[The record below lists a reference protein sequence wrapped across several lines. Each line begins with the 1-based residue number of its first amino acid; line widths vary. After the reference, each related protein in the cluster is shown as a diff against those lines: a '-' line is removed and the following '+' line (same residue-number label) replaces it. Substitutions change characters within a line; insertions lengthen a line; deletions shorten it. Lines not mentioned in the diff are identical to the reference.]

1 MGLGRPP
8 RTENRTQ
15 DEKLTTIEHHFSLNK
30 NLYTVK
36 VVNVMKRGVARPK
49 MLPSKNDQLTL
60 QFLKHKNLYFCGEN
74 LAYICMQLCKYA
86 YVCAYAHA
94 RVPLHYQLKKLKT
107 AGTTKFF

>member
-8 RTENRTQ
+8 RTENRTR
-15 DEKLTTIEHHFSLNK
+15 DEKLTTKDHHFSLNK

-36 VVNVMKRGVARPK
+36 VVNVMKIGVARPK

-86 YVCAYAHA
+86 YVHMHMRGFLYTIS
-94 RVPLHYQLKKLKT
+94 LKN
-107 AGTTKFF
+107 

>member
-15 DEKLTTIEHHFSLNK
+15 DEKLTTIDHHFSLNK

-36 VVNVMKRGVARPK
+36 VVNVMKIGVARPK

-74 LAYICMQLCKYA
+74 LAYCT
-86 YVCAYAHA
+86 YVCNYASMHMY
-94 RVPLHYQLKKLKT
+94 VHMHMQGFLYTISLKN
-107 AGTTKFF
+107 